1 MSRYFLQGYLRQIK
15 RLASNKRKPVVVEHV
30 RYTKRPSP
38 DPIEKARQMCI
49 AMGRE
54 IPEALRP

>member
-1 MSRYFLQGYLRQIK
+1 MIARWFR
-15 RLASNKRKPVVVEHV
+15 RKPVVVEHV

-49 AMGRE
+49 AMGRD
-54 IPEALRP
+54 IPEALAK